1 MRCAFY
7 EKEITPPLGGDLPG
21 YFGHRFAEDVEDR
34 LYAKAAV
41 FAGDSDDPS
50 QMTAILVLDSEKIP
64 AGMRDAVIP
73 RASEMTGIPQ
83 ERIVIAATHTHY
95 GIPFGS
101 ACTDRDD
108 EYMEVFY
115 RLAADTV
122 TLAFKRLRPCTLT
135 YGIGYEDTQAFNR
148 DFVMQNGCVTTNP
161 RSSIHPEI
169 VRPYGEIDPDLPVL
183 TAWDENGNRMGV
195 IFTYALHQ
203 DTVGKAAF
211 SGDFSSEVSH
221 QLKARYGSDFVSV
234 FLAGYCG
241 DINHVDPIGKTKR
254 DHRSIGKVLAAE
266 IARVTESGSAPVA
279 DTGVDAAYRILPL
292 SRRKATAAQI
302 EKATY
307 ILEDPDNRK
316 NPYMSMGARGCRML
330 LEYAADFREE
340 DSVVDVPLQVLRIGD
355 VWLFA
360 SPFEMYHQFA
370 APMKAAADSGK
381 WLITELANM
390 GGGYIPVPE
399 LLDSDTYPAQLNK
412 NNNMEPDAGHK
423 IGKALADMAA
433 QMRDHG

>member
-1 MRCAFY
+1 MRCGFY

-21 YFGHRFAEDVEDR
+21 YFCHRFAENVEDR

-41 FAGDSDDPS
+41 FAGDSDDPN
-50 QMTAILVLDSEKIP
+50 QMTAILVLDSEEIP
-64 AGMRDAVIP
+64 AGMREAVIP

-108 EYMEVFY
+108 EYMKVFY

-122 TLAFKRLRPCTLT
+122 TLAFKRLRKCKLT

-148 DFVMQNGCVTTNP
+148 DYVVKTGAVT
-161 RSSIHPEI
+161 SIPSPSIQPDI
-169 VRPYGEIDPDLPVL
+169 VRSYGGIDPDLPVL

-203 DTVGKAAF
+203 DSVAMLAF

-221 QLKARYGSDFVSV
+221 QLKARYGDGFVSV

-241 DINHVDPIGKTKR
+241 DINHIDAIGKTKR
-254 DHRSIGKVLAAE
+254 DHRSVGRALAAE

-279 DTGVDAAYRILPL
+279 DTGVDAVYRILPL
-292 SRRKATAAQI
+292 SRRKATQEQI
-302 EKATY
+302 DWAKY

-316 NPYMSMGARGCRML
+316 TPYMSMGSRGCRML
-330 LEYAADFREE
+330 LEYAADFREK

-370 APMKAAADSGK
+370 APLKAAADSGK

-399 LLDSDTYPAQLNK
+399 LLGSDTYPAQLNK
-412 NNNMEPDAGHK
+412 NNNMEPEAGHK

-433 QMRDHG
+433 QMR

>member
-21 YFGHRFAEDVEDR
+21 YFCHRFAEDVEDR
-34 LYAKAAV
+34 LYAKAVV
-41 FAGDSDDPS
+41 FAGDSDDPN
-50 QMTAILVLDSEKIP
+50 QMTALLVLDAEEIP
-64 AGMRDAVIP
+64 EGMRDAVIP

-108 EYMEVFY
+108 EYMAVFY

-122 TLAFKRLRPCTLT
+122 TLAFKRLQPCKLT
-135 YGIGYEDTQAFNR
+135 YGIGYEATQAFNR
-148 DFVMQNGCVTTNP
+148 DYVMKNGDVT
-161 RSSIHPEI
+161 SIPSPEI
-169 VRPYGEIDPDLPVL
+169 QPDIIRPYGEIDPELPVL
-183 TAWDENGNRMGV
+183 TAWDEKGNRMGV

-203 DTVGKAAF
+203 DSVAKWVF
-211 SGDFSSEVSH
+211 SGDYSSEISY
-221 QLKARYGSDFVSV
+221 QLKNRYGSDFVSV

-241 DINHVDPIGKTKR
+241 DINHIDAIGSTER
-254 DHRSIGKVLAAE
+254 NHHSIGKVLAAE
-266 IARVTESGSAPVA
+266 IARVSESVSAPVA

-292 SRRKATAAQI
+292 SRRKATQEQI
-302 EKATY
+302 EKAKY

-316 NPYMSMGARGCRML
+316 GPYMAMGSRGCRML

-370 APMKAAADSGK
+370 APIKAAADSGK

-399 LLDSDTYPAQLNK
+399 LLGSDTYPAQLNK
-412 NNNMEPDAGHK
+412 NNNMEPDAGTK
-423 IGKALADMAA
+423 IGNALAEMAA
-433 QMRDHG
+433 QMRNNG